1 MMMITV
7 SVHFCNVLKKLNM
20 LNLIFTCLHW
30 APQVLSDFVV
40 LHSSGFSNIWLNSY
54 SLYGLLTCGIIT
66 INFIVF

>member
-30 APQVLSDFVV
+30 APVILWFFTVLGPVTFGA
-40 LHSSGFSNIWLNSY
+40 LIGNFKA
-54 SLYGLLTCGIIT
+54 SLCKSLFG
-66 INFIVF
+66 

>member
-40 LHSSGFSNIWLNSY
+40 LHSSGFSNIWNIDWKFQGVSM
-54 SLYGLLTCGIIT
+54 
-66 INFIVF
+66 